1 MNTREGIY
9 FIPCLKLEKIKM
21 EKLKFFNHLFL
32 QLEQI
37 GIPVSTVTSTFDE

>member
-1 MNTREGIY
+1 MITREGIC
-9 FIPCLKLEKIKM
+9 FKLYKTRENKNEKI
-21 EKLKFFNHLFL
+21 EIFPYLFL